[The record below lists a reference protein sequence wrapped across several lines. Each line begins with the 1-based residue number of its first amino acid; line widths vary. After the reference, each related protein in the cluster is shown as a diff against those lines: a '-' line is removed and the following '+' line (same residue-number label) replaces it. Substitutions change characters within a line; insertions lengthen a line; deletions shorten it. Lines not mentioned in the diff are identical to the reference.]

1 MNTFGSMTLKNILNT
16 SFAIGLIFVL
26 TGWSK
31 VDTRAEQILSYCFQ
45 FQKLQVDIRERTI
58 SPDSAAGLFKVIMK
72 NLRQLV
78 QDPDPCGP
86 GNSPTFVYP
95 LRGYNLRY
103 SIGGGGKGFRA
114 NGFDLFDMD
123 VRGSHPAHDLFI
135 RDGNQDN
142 IDDYMCNPVDLL
154 SFTRGIVLAVEKDWQ
169 PASELRGGNFIWV
182 YDPCLNGLFYYAHNN
197 RVVVEP
203 GQWVEAGE
211 KIGEVGRTGFNAY
224 KERSPT
230 HVHMM
235 FLRLTPEYLPEPAN
249 TLAWLRQA
257 EVKGWDEGD

>member
-1 MNTFGSMTLKNILNT
+1 MALKNIINT
-16 SFAIGLIFVL
+16 SIAIGLIFAL

-31 VDTRAEQILSYCFQ
+31 VETPAEQMLIFCHQ
-45 FQKLQVDIRERTI
+45 FQQLQEDIRERTI
-58 SPDSAAGLFKVIMK
+58 SPDSAAGVFRVIMK
-72 NLRQLV
+72 DIQQLAKS
-78 QDPDPCGP
+78 PDSCGSE
-86 GNSPTFVYP
+86 SPKFVYP
-95 LRGYNLRY
+95 LRGYTPRH

-142 IDDYMCNPVDLL
+142 IDDHMCNPVDLL
-154 SFTRGIVLAVEKDWQ
+154 SFTRGMVVAVEKDWQ
-169 PASELRGGNFIWV
+169 PSSELRGGNFIWV

-203 GQWVEAGE
+203 GQWVQAGQ
-211 KIGEVGRTGFNAY
+211 KIGEVGRTGYNAY

-249 TLAWLRQA
+249 TLAWLREA
-257 EVKGWDEGD
+257 KVKPWYEGD